1 LYALFFL
8 VPQLIF
14 QSFEEACVD
23 GELLLDLTDDDLL
36 YALGMEMEHKLH
48 RRKIILAQD
57 KLKLLNSE
65 NKNVEF
71 SVEGEQTLLESGST
85 IRKNEA
91 LVSVPD
97 ARTVFS
103 HLRHRRMAPLEKSL
117 DSGFDINTKDE
128 HGNTLLIVAVQ
139 NSNASMLEFLLRR
152 GSRINDANS
161 NGNTALHFALA
172 YDTTGQ
178 LGEFLIENGADDT
191 IENNLGLT
199 PYDGLGLEEN
209 KMIAKRA
216 ADDEVADAT
225 FDIAPSNI

>member
-1 LYALFFL
+1 MYALFFL

-48 RRKIILAQD
+48 RRKIMLAQD
-57 KLKLLNSE
+57 KSKLLNSE
-65 NKNVEF
+65 SKNVE
-71 SVEGEQTLLESGST
+71 SSSEEEQAFLESGST
-85 IRKNEA
+85 IGNKEDV
-91 LVSVPD
+91 VSVPD

-103 HLRHRRMAPLEKSL
+103 HLRHRRLAPLEKSL
-117 DSGFDINTKDE
+117 VSGFDINTKDD
-128 HGNTLLIVAVQ
+128 HGNTLLIIAVQ

-172 YDTTGQ
+172 YDTT
-178 LGEFLIENGADDT
+178 
-191 IENNLGLT
+191 
-199 PYDGLGLEEN
+199 
-209 KMIAKRA
+209 
-216 ADDEVADAT
+216 
-225 FDIAPSNI
+225 